1 MKYNTPSRY
10 KGKWFNNSLAC
21 IKISRYR
28 KSPRTTIRKVGK
40 LLFISGAKPGKN
52 TSCLIYM
59 YVTRT
64 NVGGGA
70 WYRPI
75 TSVSLLWYFFV
86 SFVRPTDN
94 RPFNQCSRMLIL
106 SLTSASFTLLL
117 CAIKFRSVGLNLPI
131 SLIGHCT
138 ACFTGLVVVSYYTS
152 IGCDPLANGEIR
164 KTNQVMNYYT

>member
-52 TSCLIYM
+52 TSCLIY
-59 YVTRT
+59 VTRT

-75 TSVSLLWYFFV
+75 TSVSLLWYFLSHSLGLQIIDPLINVAEWLFY
-86 SFVRPTDN
+86 P
-94 RPFNQCSRMLIL
+94 SRQHLLRYYYVLLNSGALDSICPSL
-106 SLTSASFTLLL
+106 SLATALHVSRDWLL
-117 CAIKFRSVGLNLPI
+117 FPI
-131 SLIGHCT
+131 TH
-138 ACFTGLVVVSYYTS
+138 
-152 IGCDPLANGEIR
+152 PLAAIH
-164 KTNQVMNYYT
+164 